1 MGEIIMARIRIDD
14 LPLGEK
20 LTPEQEELI
29 LGAGR
34 QTFRPRLESLES
46 RDLPDANI
54 NGAVIQQMLP
64 QLSQGA
70 QVRLWTQEASAL
82 QNQLNE
88 VSQLQALQTQAIQ
101 GQAMHFVQS
110 AESLAGLYLFGLQR
124 LTGGLG
130 EVEIKY

>member
-1 MGEIIMARIRIDD
+1 MARIRIDD

-64 QLSQGA
+64 QISQGA

-88 VSQLQALQTQAIQ
+88 ISQLQAQQTLALM
-101 GQAMHFVQS
+101 GQAMHIVQTPD
-110 AESLAGLYLFGLQR
+110 SLAGLYLFGLHR
-124 LTGGLG
+124 LSGSLG
-130 EVEIKY
+130 EVGFEY

>member
-1 MGEIIMARIRIDD
+1 MARIRIDD
-14 LPLGEK
+14 LPVGEK

-34 QTFRPRLESLES
+34 QTFRPRLEYLES

-64 QLSQGA
+64 QLPQGA

-82 QNQLNE
+82 QIQLDE
-88 VSQLQALQTQAIQ
+88 VSQLQALQTQALM

-110 AESLAGLYLFGLQR
+110 PDSLAGLYLFGLQR

-130 EVEIKY
+130 EVDIKY